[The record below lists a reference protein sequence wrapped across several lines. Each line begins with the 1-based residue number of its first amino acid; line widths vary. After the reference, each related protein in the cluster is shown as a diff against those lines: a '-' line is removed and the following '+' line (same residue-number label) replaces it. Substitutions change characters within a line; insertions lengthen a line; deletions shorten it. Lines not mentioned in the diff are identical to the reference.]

1 MKTTKHNL
9 PQAIDSHLQS
19 IEKELTPILAA
30 LTTELRV
37 AELSEPFAYIM
48 SLGGKRLRP
57 ALMLMACQIF
67 TDDLTPALRPA
78 IGLEVFHNFSLVHD
92 DIMDKAPIR
101 RGKATV
107 HHVWNDNIAL
117 LLGDTMLI
125 KSYDY
130 FTELQPTVFKQAFE
144 VFNKAALE
152 VCIGQQM
159 DMNFETRDEVRAQ
172 EYLEMISLKTSV
184 LIAAALKIGAIIG
197 RASEAEVDLLYEFG
211 LNLGLSFQVQDDIL
225 DVYGD
230 PEVFGKAI
238 GGDILANKKT
248 FLLIRAMELAQ
259 GETRDELQHWLSVQ
273 TYEPQSKIVA
283 VTNIYNQL
291 NLLTLTEAL
300 REEFYDKALEALAKL
315 ELKMQESA
323 HKLIDLRNFAHWLL
337 RRNY

>member
-1 MKTTKHNL
+1 
-9 PQAIDSHLQS
+9 
-19 IEKELTPILAA
+19 
-30 LTTELRV
+30 
-37 AELSEPFAYIM
+37 
-48 SLGGKRLRP
+48 
-57 ALMLMACQIF
+57 
-67 TDDLTPALRPA
+67 
-78 IGLEVFHNFSLVHD
+78 
-92 DIMDKAPIR
+92 
-101 RGKATV
+101 
-107 HHVWNDNIAL
+107 
-117 LLGDTMLI
+117 
-125 KSYDY
+125 
-130 FTELQPTVFKQAFE
+130 
-144 VFNKAALE
+144 
-152 VCIGQQM
+152 M

-283 VTNIYNQL
+283 VTNWN
-291 NLLTLTEAL
+291 
-300 REEFYDKALEALAKL
+300 
-315 ELKMQESA
+315 
-323 HKLIDLRNFAHWLL
+323 
-337 RRNY
+337 